1 MKTMK
6 YFLCLAIAAVVF
18 TGCKDDDNGGSTTQM
33 TIDKIFLENIN
44 DEVNKDREV
53 EFARLGQLLRIQGS
67 GFMGLKKI
75 YINGYETYFN
85 NALMTD
91 NNVWVTLNGD
101 TPVEKADESVRN
113 TITLYKSDSNKLVY
127 KFTIRAA
134 APSISSCDN
143 TLPKAGETVTVYGT
157 NLQETTKVT
166 LPGGIEITSGIISD
180 EDGKWYSFTMPD
192 GVTEAGSITSE
203 GANGTAVTPAY
214 FNDFR
219 CFVTDFDGKGELGS
233 WSATYSNDDLVS
245 DPLATGRGK
254 VAMLV
259 PQVKLDAGGLDA
271 GSNSLLWAT
280 AGNDNANDDWSRM
293 FSIIPETTLASNLAL
308 QFDIY
313 CPEPWDESGQLEFSL
328 QNNLSNYGWNSD
340 CTKFSAQYKNTA
352 AVWIPWLNDDGTHQA
367 FTTGQRWQT
376 ITLPLSKF
384 GNYNPETAKSD
395 ADKATAAAATLR
407 QVSDDRNAG
416 SYRNFLFLFVNGD
429 IKTEEGVTPV
439 LNYPAKL
446 FTQKIYID
454 NIRVV
459 NTTAIKVND
468 FDDNEQ

>member
-1 MKTMK
+1 MK

-376 ITLPLSKF
+376 ITLPLNKF

>member
-1 MKTMK
+1 MK

-233 WSATYSNDDLVS
+233 WSATYSSDDLVS

-468 FDDNEQ
+468 FDENEQ

>member
-1 MKTMK
+1 MK

-233 WSATYSNDDLVS
+233 WSATYSSDDLVS

-459 NTTAIKVND
+459 NTTAIKVNE

>member
-233 WSATYSNDDLVS
+233 WSATYSSDDLVS

-384 GNYNPETAKSD
+384 GNYNPETRPQCR
-395 ADKATAAAATLR
+395 L
-407 QVSDDRNAG
+407 VSQLPLPLCQWRHQDRG
-416 SYRNFLFLFVNGD
+416 GRDSSVELPR
-429 IKTEEGVTPV
+429 
-439 LNYPAKL
+439 
-446 FTQKIYID
+446 
-454 NIRVV
+454 
-459 NTTAIKVND
+459 
-468 FDDNEQ
+468 